1 MNSATDFV
9 NTAQI
14 APWTIQRLASFELP
28 AIDPVSATA
37 GLTSFNS
44 KFVIGAWRH
53 RYKESLELLRL
64 GGLCGDGALSVVDP
78 YTSVPRTMDWSNI
91 WEHNLAVGF
100 AASVLSEWLLSA
112 KLITPEE
119 REAIIVHAQ
128 THDATK
134 TFEVFRTQFFNNVQ
148 FGARALEE
156 SMRSSASL
164 SLAFARALEAI
175 YSQDQIPEAVP
186 HYARALAWICLR
198 RNLIEASGIIRLE
211 PTATIKFPSVELDLE
226 LIANDPLYRFLESTP
241 DSYEA
246 HLTLELALQRSAY
259 SNRDKGLLLESCGYG
274 CSPRS
279 MRELF
284 TLEPDGRIG
293 VRGNWIQRVVMLA
306 DNLTATPVSVEARSK
321 QTFFVTCRERQVVTD
336 LHGRY
341 PTVGTRGIG
350 LIAGVRVDDA
360 DLQLSPPGGSIAAF
374 GKVQWFISEQI
385 SSELARIH
393 SQSDRK
399 DAGQYVKEQVNM
411 ALQVL
416 I

>member
-1 MNSATDFV
+1 M

-14 APWTIQRLASFELP
+14 ASWTIQQLATFELP
-28 AIDPVSATA
+28 DIDTGSAKA

-53 RYKESLELLRL
+53 RYKESLELLKL
-64 GGLCGDGALSVVDP
+64 GGLSGDGALSVVDP
-78 YTSVPRTMDWSNI
+78 YTSVSRTQDFSNI
-91 WEHNLAVGF
+91 WEHNLAAGF
-100 AASVLSEWLLSA
+100 VASVLSEWLLSA

-134 TFEVFRTQFFNNVQ
+134 SFEIFRTQFFSNVQ
-148 FGARALEE
+148 VGVRALEQSLHSSE
-156 SMRSSASL
+156 SVSQ
-164 SLAFARALEAI
+164 AFGSALEAI
-175 YSQDQIPEAVP
+175 YSVDPIAEAIPS
-186 HYARALAWICLR
+186 YARALSWICLR
-198 RNLIEASGIIRLE
+198 RNLIEANGIIRLE

-226 LIANDPLYRFLESTP
+226 LIANDSLYRFLETTP

-259 SNRDKGLLLESCGYG
+259 SLKDRGLLLESCGYG

-279 MRELF
+279 IRELF
-284 TLEPDGRIG
+284 ALEPDGRIC
-293 VRGNWIQRVVMLA
+293 VRGNWIQRIVMLA
-306 DNLTATPVSVEARSK
+306 DNMTATPVSTEGQTK
-321 QTFFVTCRERQVVTD
+321 QTFFVTCRERQVITD
-336 LHGRY
+336 LHRRY
-341 PTVGTRGIG
+341 PTLGLRGIG
-350 LIAGVRVDDA
+350 FVAGERVDDA
-360 DLQLSPPGGSIAAF
+360 ELSLAPIGSSIAAL
-374 GKVQWFISEQI
+374 GKIQWFISEQI
-385 SSELARIH
+385 SADLARIH
-393 SQSDRK
+393 SQANLK